1 MQQRK
6 FWGNQKPDINKTLS
20 KAIMKKSQLKGKAN
34 KTWNKTCFKLEKVK
48 KLHRKTEESI

>member
-34 KTWNKTCFKLEKVK
+34 KTWNKTDV
-48 KLHRKTEESI
+48 SN